1 METPPS
7 DDDRRRFC
15 LKMSGSERRVVW
27 VGRAEQVRL
36 DEVGLDEVRAR
47 SLAVV
52 TFDLPEVVGLEE
64 HDEVVEY
71 ALKGH
76 GHLIG

>member
-1 METPPS
+1 M
-7 DDDRRRFC
+7 
-15 LKMSGSERRVVW
+15 KMSGSERRVFR
-27 VGRAEQVRL
+27 VGRAEEVRL
-36 DEVGLDEVRAR
+36 DEVGLDEMRVR

-71 ALKGH
+71 ALKGY